1 MLAVKTAHKFKC
13 PYPQGRLSEPHVDT
27 SQQPLIALAYTSC
40 ASFTPTSHLLFACLC
55 FIYSRFPPLVRMPV
69 FHSRPLSISCLHAC
83 VSFTPTSHLF
93 FLRSFFLRSF
103 VNHTRLPQ
111 KRVASPPLA
120 RLPVLARP
128 VFHSCPLSTS
138 CSHACVSFMPAF
150 RLLFACLCFIH
161 ARFPPLV
168 RMPVFH
174 SRPLS
179 TSFSLDRF
187 KIVLQPHAAASQQ
200 VCQLHLLF
208 ACLCWHVLCCLFVR
222 VLIHGRF
229 SLFMNL
235 IKGTSSHLSAALGQT
250 LLARCSISICP
261 WSLLNENFPSLVTSC
276 RSFVSRV

>member
-1 MLAVKTAHKFKC
+1 MPANYMLAVKTAHKFKC

-161 ARFPPLV
+161 ARFPPL
-168 RMPVFH
+168 
-174 SRPLS
+174 
-179 TSFSLDRF
+179 
-187 KIVLQPHAAASQQ
+187 
-200 VCQLHLLF
+200 
-208 ACLCWHVLCCLFVR
+208 
-222 VLIHGRF
+222 
-229 SLFMNL
+229 
-235 IKGTSSHLSAALGQT
+235 
-250 LLARCSISICP
+250 
-261 WSLLNENFPSLVTSC
+261 FP
-276 RSFVSRV
+276 

>member
-1 MLAVKTAHKFKC
+1 MPAF
-13 PYPQGRLSEPHVDT
+13 R
-27 SQQPLIALAYTSC
+27 
-40 ASFTPTSHLLFACLC
+40 LLFACLC
-55 FIYSRFPPLVRMPV
+55 FIHARFPPPVRMPVFHSLPLSTSCSHACVSFMPAFRLLFACLCFIHARFPPLVRM
-69 FHSRPLSISCLHAC
+69 
-83 VSFTPTSHLF
+83 
-93 FLRSFFLRSF
+93 
-103 VNHTRLPQ
+103 
-111 KRVASPPLA
+111 
-120 RLPVLARP
+120 P